1 MYECLYDAPRE
12 FWEEYADLPDDDVN
26 YATNQK
32 YRERAAPYHNRASSG
47 VQRVAL
53 LVAVVGGG
61 RWCRRRC
68 ANGVGS
74 ILPQLKR

>member
-12 FWEEYADLPDDDVN
+12 FWEEYADLPDDVN

-53 LVAVVGGG
+53 LVAVVGAV
-61 RWCRRRC
+61 RRC